1 MRTLSRIAV
10 LASLVLVAACDACD
24 VNPLN
29 VVPEP
34 GSISGRICDPAEAR
48 GIYGARVWVNLV
60 TGDGSEHPIETTTD
74 EDGRFLLEGVPVGTY
89 DVYVT
94 RGSFHATVTD
104 IEVFEDELTALDEA
118 ETCIEPE
125 VSFTVYDGHDSV
137 EQVLERIGYS
147 VTNLVDTRHERDE
160 HDENTPSWLVLEFGD
175 YDAFKDNDILF
186 INCAAHEWA
195 IDNASPTEIL
205 RVTENLRR
213 FVAEGGSIYLSDW
226 SYDLLELL
234 YPEAVDWFGDDEVRD
249 EAQVGRQQIFVGTV
263 HDEDIKTILGR
274 DRASLKYEQSQI
286 AVPVALGEG
295 SRALI
300 TADILVRDGGSDE
313 TFTDVPV
320 LLEHR
325 PPTADGPSDGRII
338 FTTFHNGSDNT
349 DAMDE
354 VLRAIVY
361 SL

>member
-1 MRTLSRIAV
+1 MRTLSRLFLVAC
-10 LASLVLVAACDACD
+10 ASLLPACEACE
-24 VNPLN
+24 VSPLN

-48 GIYGARVWVNLV
+48 GIYGARVWVNQV
-60 TGDGSEHPIETTTD
+60 TGDGSKHAIETVTD
-74 EDGRFLLEGVPVGTY
+74 GEGRFLLEAVPVGVY
-89 DVYVT
+89 DVFVT
-94 RGSFHATVTD
+94 RGSFHATVED
-104 IEVFEDELTALDEA
+104 VEVLEAEETALDEA
-118 ETCIEPE
+118 ATCIEPE

-137 EQVLERIGYS
+137 EEVLERIGYQ
-147 VTNLVDTRHERDE
+147 VVNLVDTHHENEE
-160 HDENTPSWLVLEFGD
+160 HDENTPSWLVLAFGE
-175 YDAFKDNDILF
+175 YATFADNDILF

-195 IDNASPTEIL
+195 LDNASPTEQL
-205 RVTENLRR
+205 KVLENLRR

-234 YPEAVDWFGDDEVRD
+234 YPDAVDWLGDDELRN
-249 EAQVGRQQIFVGTV
+249 EAEAGLRQIFVGTV
-263 HDEDIKTILGR
+263 LDEDIKAILGR
-274 DRASLKYEQSQI
+274 DRASLVYGQSRI

-300 TADILVRDGGSDE
+300 TADILVEEEGGDS
-313 TFTDVPV
+313 TFSEVPV

-325 PPTADGPSDGRII
+325 PETLDGPSDGRII

-349 DAMDE
+349 EAMDE